1 VENSLVLGRFF
12 LALILLP
19 VAEILVLF
27 WLADVTNWLVVIGL
41 LVGAGL
47 LGAFL
52 ARQQGLRSLGRLSEE
67 MRRGELP
74 ADAIFDA
81 MLVSFAALLL
91 ILPGLLSDL
100 VAILLL
106 VPVSRRAIKAALR
119 RGARGRV
126 TTIYTTNFEPRRED
140 FGSRDPRDEII
151 DVKVIER

>member
-1 VENSLVLGRFF
+1 MLARFL

-19 VAEILVLF
+19 VAEIAVLI
-27 WLADVTNWLVVIGL
+27 WLADLTNWLVVIGL
-41 LVGAGL
+41 LIGAGL

-52 ARQQGLRSLGRLSEE
+52 ARQQGLRSLSRLSEE
-67 MRRGELP
+67 FARGQMP
-74 ADAIFDA
+74 AEAIFDA

-91 ILPGLLSDL
+91 ILPGLLSDV

-106 VPVSRRAIKAALR
+106 WPVSRRAIKAALR
-119 RGARGRV
+119 RGTRGRV
-126 TTIYTTNFEPRRED
+126 TTTYYTNFEPQRED

>member
-1 VENSLVLGRFF
+1 MLGRFF
-12 LALILLP
+12 LALILIP

-52 ARQQGLRSLGRLSEE
+52 ARQQGLRSLSRLSDE
-67 MRRGELP
+67 MRRGQMP

-91 ILPGLLSDL
+91 ILPGLLSD
-100 VAILLL
+100 VMAILLL
-106 VPVSRRAIKAALR
+106 WPASRRAIKAALR
-119 RGARGRV
+119 RGTRGSV
-126 TTIYTTNFEPRRED
+126 TAMYSTNFEPRRED

>member
-1 VENSLVLGRFF
+1 VLGRFF

-41 LVGAGL
+41 LIGAGV

-52 ARQQGLRSLGRLSEE
+52 ARQQGVRSLGRLSDEF
-67 MRRGELP
+67 RRGQMP
-74 ADAIFDA
+74 ADAILDA

-91 ILPGLLSDL
+91 ILPGLLSDV

-106 VPVSRRAIKAALR
+106 WPVSRRAIKAALR

-126 TTIYTTNFEPRRED
+126 TTTFYTNFEPRRED
-140 FGSRDPRDEII
+140 FGSRDPRDQII

>member
-1 VENSLVLGRFF
+1 MLGRFF

-52 ARQQGLRSLGRLSEE
+52 ARQQGLRSMGRLSEE
-67 MRRGELP
+67 MRRGQMP
-74 ADAIFDA
+74 GDAIFDA

-91 ILPGLLSDL
+91 ILPGLLSDV

-106 VPVSRRAIKAALR
+106 WPVSRRAIKAALR
-119 RGARGRV
+119 RGASGSV
-126 TTIYTTNFEPRRED
+126 QTTYYTNFEPRRED
-140 FGSRDPRDEII
+140 FSGRDPRDEII
-151 DVKVIER
+151 DVKVIERS